1 MEVGLTQVITCGV
14 LACAVI
20 GRQELPNVA
29 RTAGLHVGRL
39 VGALRYARRRVD
51 GFNKETGDVKEINKL
66 REEMRKG
73 LEELDVVRRELSMAT
88 RDTDPGAMLR
98 KVSGGGVGFGGV
110 GGVADG
116 GTIAATATTATA
128 ATTTSA
134 TKPTTTTNSNAAV
147 TDFNWT
153 SNATTLARNTP
164 PRSLT
169 AKAIAEAT
177 WDKGSADLRGGSE
190 KTAELI
196 SNIIKEDYIE
206 RHYEGLSDSE
216 RGKYERLMPD
226 AKQKEE

>member
-88 RDTDPGAMLR
+88 RDTDP
-98 KVSGGGVGFGGV
+98 
-110 GGVADG
+110 
-116 GTIAATATTATA
+116 
-128 ATTTSA
+128 
-134 TKPTTTTNSNAAV
+134 
-147 TDFNWT
+147 
-153 SNATTLARNTP
+153 
-164 PRSLT
+164 

-190 KTAELI
+190 NTAELI